1 MKKAM
6 IAVGGI
12 LAAAACAGG
21 VYWFVIRDSGQTSS
35 DGESAYVSSVKTI
48 TGYSS
53 GNTNRYAGVVEP
65 QETIEVKIEN
75 NRKVTEVEVEEGEEV
90 KQGQLLFVYDLSS
103 IQQDLKEQQL
113 ALDRLKNEA
122 LSLQEQIKTLENE
135 KKQASQ
141 DNQLS
146 YTIEIETNRM
156 NLQKNQYDQQSAQAQ
171 IEQLQNATTNT
182 EVRSEIDGVI
192 QKIDTSKLSSDDG
205 DSLDQSYDYS
215 SMGMDGSSSD
225 AFITILSTGA
235 YRIKGYVNEQ
245 NIQYISE
252 GVPIIVRSRVNE
264 EQIWRG
270 MVGMVDRENATTEND
285 ASSMYS
291 MDMSNSQTS
300 SSTYPFYVELDFSD
314 GLMLGQHVY
323 IELDNGQ
330 EDQKAGLWLS
340 EFMIVDADD
349 TNPYVWAADE
359 NGKLEKRELILGQ
372 YDENLGEYEIV
383 EGLTLEDSIAYPA
396 ENLEEGMNTVLSD
409 ESFGI
414 TQGTDAYSEEDGVDM
429 DPSGI
434 EGEPVTDMN
443 GEIIDS
449 SDTSEELPEEE
460 LVPIEDAPGTDEAA
474 QEAEIV
480 EDAG

>member
-1 MKKAM
+1 MKKG
-6 IAVGGI
+6 IFAVGGI
-12 LAAAACAGG
+12 LVAAAVAGG
-21 VYWFVIRDSGQTSS
+21 IYWFGIRDSSQDVA
-35 DGESAYVSSVKTI
+35 DGESAYVSSVSTI

-53 GNTNRYAGVVEP
+53 GTVNRYAGVVEP
-65 QETIEVKIEN
+65 QETVEVKIESD
-75 NRKVTEVEVEEGEEV
+75 RKVTEVQVEEGQEV
-90 KQGQLLFVYDLSS
+90 KQGQLLFEYDLSS
-103 IQQDLKEQQL
+103 IQQSLQEQQL

-122 LSLQEQIKTLENE
+122 LSLQEQITTLENE

-156 NLQKNQYDQQSAQAQ
+156 NLQKNQYDQKSTQAQ
-171 IEQLQNATTNT
+171 IEQLQNATANT

-192 QKIDTSKLSSDDG
+192 QKIDTTKLTTDAG
-205 DSLDQSYDYS
+205 DSLDQTSSYDMS
-215 SMGMDGSSSD
+215 GMDGSASD

-252 GVPIIVRSRVNE
+252 GVPVIIRSRVDE

-270 MVGMVDRENATTEND
+270 TVGVVDRENATTEN
-285 ASSMYS
+285 STTSMYS
-291 MDMSNSQTS
+291 MDTSNSQTT
-300 SSTYPFYVELDFSD
+300 SSTYPFYVELDSSD

-340 EFMIVDADD
+340 EFMIVDADSTD
-349 TNPYVWAADE
+349 PYVWAADE
-359 NGKLEKRELILGQ
+359 DGRLEKREVILGQ
-372 YDENLGEYEIV
+372 YDEALSEYEIV

-396 ENLEEGMNTVLSD
+396 ENLQEGMATVSSD

-414 TQGTDAYSEEDGVDM
+414 TAGDTSIGDDSVDM
-429 DPSGI
+429 EAEPDAG
-434 EGEPVTDMN
+434 GEVITDMN
-443 GEIIDS
+443 GEIVESSDS
-449 SDTSEELPEEE
+449 SGDLPDEE
-460 LVPIEDAPGTDEAA
+460 LVPIEDAPGSEEAA
-474 QEAEIV
+474 AEDV
-480 EDAG
+480 EVAE